1 MPNMT
6 NEDTFELMPHKTFIE
21 LKRDMELLKTNPFG
35 PRTEEILSKINDL
48 SKSLNL
54 MVEAFK
60 EANGATQNQE
70 VSDFSGLLNPVNQ
83 KIDAVIEQNKKIA
96 QGILAV
102 ADIAKEA
109 LSKTTELEM
118 KISSGAPNQRRDEY
132 NSQNEFDRP
141 LNVPMPPPSA
151 SSFGQK
157 QGLQQGSPSMQ
168 QPQMSPPPMPNQMQ
182 QGQPMQSGFGGQPR
196 DKRLFQF

>member
-1 MPNMT
+1 MPS
-6 NEDTFELMPHKTFIE
+6 EETFELMPHKTFIE

-35 PRTEEILSKINDL
+35 PKTEEILSKINDL
-48 SKSLNL
+48 TKSLNL
-54 MVEAFK
+54 MVDAFK

-70 VSDFSGLLNPVNQ
+70 VSDFSSLLNPVNL
-83 KIDAVIEQNKKIA
+83 KMDALIEQNKKIA

-118 KISSGAPNQRRDEY
+118 KLSSSSTSNQRREEY
-132 NSQNEFDRP
+132 GSQNDFDRP

-151 SSFGQK
+151 STFNQK
-157 QGLQQGSPSMQ
+157 PGLQQGSPSMQ
-168 QPQMSPPPMPNQMQ
+168 SPQMSPPPMPNQGQ
-182 QGQPMQSGFGGQPR
+182 QPMQSGFGGQPR